1 MGSGDTQAIAKTHV
15 FIVLCRGFILF
26 SLCLYMNKSS
36 IVTTDCISHAYEFC
50 INPIVVIIVRC
61 TAFLVLVS
69 WIKRSRLFWR
79 LLSMPLVIWNSAFEY
94 FISHKL
100 MTASLLSISNS
111 IWAPCLSLVPMML
124 HEYTVEMMP
133 WIPNFALICSIC
145 WRHTRSKASPH
156 QVLYSGL
163 PAILLQYCSSL
174 MCCFVL
180 AQR

>member
-1 MGSGDTQAIAKTHV
+1 MGFGDTQAIAKTHV

-79 LLSMPLVIWNSAFEY
+79 LLSMPLVMYFLMKPQYSKFSKNSVSFPLSDIFVAFN
-94 FISHKL
+94 ISV
-100 MTASLLSISNS
+100 
-111 IWAPCLSLVPMML
+111 LV
-124 HEYTVEMMP
+124 
-133 WIPNFALICSIC
+133 IPTFLVAKALIII
-145 WRHTRSKASPH
+145 K
-156 QVLYSGL
+156 
-163 PAILLQYCSSL
+163 
-174 MCCFVL
+174 
-180 AQR
+180 

>member
-1 MGSGDTQAIAKTHV
+1 MGFGDTQAIAKPHV

-79 LLSMPLVIWNSAFEY
+79 LLSMPLVIWNSAFDTLSH
-94 FISHKL
+94 ISWWHRHF
-100 MTASLLSISNS
+100 
-111 IWAPCLSLVPMML
+111 CLSVSLFELPTFL
-124 HEYTVEMMP
+124 WFP
-133 WIPNFALICSIC
+133 WCSMNIRWKWC
-145 WRHTRSKASPH
+145 LGFP
-156 QVLYSGL
+156 
-163 PAILLQYCSSL
+163 ILLWSAQYVGDIHARKLVHTKCCIQVYLQSCSNIAHRWCSCL
-174 MCCFVL
+174 W
-180 AQR
+180 

>member
-1 MGSGDTQAIAKTHV
+1 MGFGDTQAIAKTHV

-79 LLSMPLVIWNSAFEY
+79 LLSMPLVINLLIMSLKVRKVKGEWNVFS
-94 FISHKL
+94 KL
-100 MTASLLSISNS
+100 ETQQF
-111 IWAPCLSLVPMML
+111 LVFP
-124 HEYTVEMMP
+124 
-133 WIPNFALICSIC
+133 IC
-145 WRHTRSKASPH
+145 
-156 QVLYSGL
+156 
-163 PAILLQYCSSL
+163 
-174 MCCFVL
+174 
-180 AQR
+180 